1 MEQVELTAEK
11 RTVFGKKTKRLRKAG
26 LIPATL
32 YGPETEAMSLQV
44 SELELRGVL
53 NIAGTN
59 QLIRLRI
66 EGADEP
72 SMILAREI
80 QRDVITHSLLH
91 VDLYQ
96 VVMTEKITAEI
107 PLDFVGEAPAVAAD
121 EGLLMRGL
129 DSVEV
134 ECLPGALVDAIEVD
148 VSVLEEID
156 QAIHVKD
163 LVVDDSIEIL
173 TSPDEVVAKVL
184 LVKEEVFEEVVEE
197 EEIVAPEVEF
207 IAPEEREYIPEEEE
221 LEPEEG
227 EREEEGEEAWPE

>member
-44 SELELRGVL
+44 SHLELRRIL
-53 NIAGTN
+53 DIAGTN

-72 SMILAREI
+72 SMVLAREV

-96 VVMTEKITAEI
+96 VVMTEQITAEI
-107 PLDFVGEAPAVAAD
+107 PLEFVGEAPAVAAN
-121 EGLLMRGL
+121 EGVLMRGL

-134 ECLPGALVDAIEVD
+134 QCLPGALVETIEVD
-148 VSVLEEID
+148 LSVLEEID
-156 QAIHVKD
+156 QSIHVKD
-163 LVVDDSIEIL
+163 LVVDDSMEIL
-173 TSPDEVVAKVL
+173 TSLDEVVAKVL
-184 LVKEEVFEEVVEE
+184 LVKEEILEEVVEE
-197 EEIVAPEVEF
+197 EIAAPEVEF
-207 IAPEEREYIPEEEE
+207 IAPEEREYVPEEEE

-227 EREEEGEEAWPE
+227 EREEEGEEAWAE